1 MRGRRT
7 LSPARHARRGSGQPF
22 IALIGVLI
30 LAGGGYVGFR
40 ALGNGHPA
48 GSQTPA
54 PTTSN
59 HTYSSAPPTT
69 PPPTTTPPPVPS
81 APFAVGVRQLTF
93 TDTSRTIPATH
104 TTTGLPGPR
113 VLHTWIWYP
122 AQGTGSGLPVPGL
135 APEPAGGP
143 YPLIVFGHGYN
154 LSPTDYQ
161 VLLQSWVRRGY
172 VVAAPA
178 FPLEI
183 PGAIGQTDS
192 DEKNQPGDMSF
203 VITQMLRLNHT
214 SSSFLNGMLDPS
226 EIAASGQ
233 SDGANTALA
242 AGDAS
247 CCRDPRIDATL
258 VLAGQI
264 ESWGGTYFS
273 SGHDAPLLA
282 VQGSADAVNDPQWS
296 NQVYAAAHP
305 PKYLLW
311 LTGAGH
317 LDPFTYANPYETIVR
332 HVTLAFLDHYLKGL
346 PVKVSVQPPSAQA
359 TLTAAP

>member
-1 MRGRRT
+1 MN
-7 LSPARHARRGSGQPF
+7 PARHARRGSGQPF

-30 LAGGGYVGFR
+30 LAAGGYVGFK
-40 ALGNGHPA
+40 ALGNRHTT
-48 GSQTPA
+48 GSHTPT
-54 PTTSN
+54 PTNSR
-59 HTYSSAPPTT
+59 HTHSSAPPTT

-93 TDTSRTIPATH
+93 TDTSRTIPAALMS
-104 TTTGLPGPR
+104 TGVPGPR

-122 AQGTGSGLPVPGL
+122 GQGADTGTGLPVPGL

-161 VLLQSWVRRGY
+161 VLLQAWVRRGY

-178 FPLEI
+178 FPLEVS
-183 PGAIGQTDS
+183 GAIPQTDS

-203 VITQMLRLNHT
+203 VITQMLRLNHS

-226 EIAASGQ
+226 AIATSGQ

-242 AGDAS
+242 AADAS

-258 VLAGQI
+258 LLAGQI

-273 SGHDAPLLA
+273 SGHDVPLLA
-282 VQGSADAVNDPQWS
+282 VQGAADTVNDPQWS
-296 NQVYAAAHP
+296 NQIYAAAHP
-305 PKYLLW
+305 PKFLLW
-311 LTGAGH
+311 LTGTGATH
-317 LDPFTYANPYETIVR
+317 LSPFTYANPYETIVR

-346 PVKVSVQPPSAQA
+346 PVKISVEPPSALA